1 MTRGGKRLGAGRK
14 PGITISS
21 YVTRV
26 PSDIP
31 KELITS
37 LPQLRDLIAHWE
49 DECIAAGSGSAR
61 HYFLRQMIEE
71 IRSLGY

>member
-1 MTRGGKRLGAGRK
+1 MTRGGKRPGAGRK

-37 LPQLRDLIAHWE
+37 LPQLRDLITHWE
-49 DECIAAGSGSAR
+49 DEYIAAGSGSAR

>member
-1 MTRGGKRLGAGRK
+1 MPRGGKRPGSGRK
-14 PGITISS
+14 VGVTIPS
-21 YVTRV
+21 YVVRV

-31 KELITS
+31 KELIAS

-49 DECIAAGSGSAR
+49 DECIAAGDSSPR

-71 IRSLGY
+71 IRALGY

>member
-1 MTRGGKRLGAGRK
+1 MPRGGKRPGSGRK
-14 PGITISS
+14 PGITMPS

-31 KELITS
+31 KKLIHA
-37 LPQLRDLIAHWE
+37 LPQLRNLIGHWE
-49 DECIAAGSGSAR
+49 DECLAAGEDSTR